1 MAAAS
6 VAMATEMEPR
16 TMPARRAVCIAVS
29 TRRMSTQGVMNG
41 QRQSRSLQSNRKA
54 SPKFLHQVLTFG
66 CPMSSL
72 NGRSDGCFRP
82 AAGPRCGRLVRGG
95 DRVQI
100 GLQIPDFTWPGGPA
114 QLGADLATVAAA
126 ADDAGF
132 DFISVMDHFFQ
143 IGGIGPPEREM
154 LEAYTTL
161 GYLAGCTSRAKLLT
175 LVTGTVYRHPGILA
189 KIITTLDVLS
199 GGRAWLGIGAAW
211 NEEESRG
218 LGIPFPPVA
227 ERFERLEETLQICL
241 QMWHGDEKAYRGR
254 HYTLER
260 TLNSPQS
267 LTRPH
272 PPIMIGG
279 GGEQKTLRVVARYA
293 QACNLFPGPDL
304 ARKLDVLRA
313 PCDAEGRDYDEII
326 KTCYFLFDVGER
338 GERAGQVV
346 DQLGA
351 LAEMGFQ
358 AAIGGG
364 ARVWEVRALE
374 GIGGEV
380 IPAVAGL

>member
-1 MAAAS
+1 
-6 VAMATEMEPR
+6 
-16 TMPARRAVCIAVS
+16 
-29 TRRMSTQGVMNG
+29 
-41 QRQSRSLQSNRKA
+41 
-54 SPKFLHQVLTFG
+54 
-66 CPMSSL
+66 
-72 NGRSDGCFRP
+72 
-82 AAGPRCGRLVRGG
+82 
-95 DRVQI
+95 VQI

-114 QLGADLATVAAA
+114 RLGADLATVAAA

-143 IGGIGPPEREM
+143 IGVVGPPEREM

-175 LVTGTVYRHPGILA
+175 LVTGTVYRHPGVLA

-211 NEEESRG
+211 NEAESRS

-241 QMWHGDEKAYRGR
+241 QMWRGDETPYTGK
-254 HYTLER
+254 HYQLER
-260 TLNSPQS
+260 PINSPQALS
-267 LTRPH
+267 KPH

-279 GGEQKTLRVVARYA
+279 GGERKTLRFVARYA

-304 ARKLDVLRA
+304 AHKLDVLRA
-313 PCDAEGRDYDEII
+313 HCDAEGRDYDEII
-326 KTCYFLFDVGER
+326 KTCYFRFDVGEN
-338 GERAGQVV
+338 GELAGQVI

-351 LAEMGFQ
+351 LAEMGFR
-358 AAIGGG
+358 AAIGMV
-364 ARVWEVRALE
+364 ARVWEVRPLE
-374 GIGGEV
+374 VIGGEV
-380 IPAVAGL
+380 IPAVAAL